1 MPTSDTS
8 ADRRTAPLP
17 TQRVF
22 LALWLP
28 PALADMLS
36 RTARDLT
43 RGSGGRPTRASTMHL
58 TLAFVGDVP
67 HEQVEALVHLVPA
80 LQGTAFRLTLDRVGV
95 WRHNGIAWAGPS
107 IVPAPLTALRNAAE
121 DALDRA
127 GIPFDRRP
135 FRPHVT
141 LARRVGNPDPW
152 AVDIGEL
159 AWDVSEVVLVRSG
172 RDADGAARYEVLAT
186 GGLEAPPPQAI

>member
-1 MPTSDTS
+1 MTTSDVS
-8 ADRRTAPLP
+8 ADRRTALPP

-28 PALADMLS
+28 PVLADTLS
-36 RTARDLT
+36 RRVRELT
-43 RGSGGRPTRASTMHL
+43 RASGGRPTRASTMHL

-67 HEQVEALVHLVPA
+67 HEQVETLVRLVPA
-80 LQGTAFRLTLDRVGV
+80 LQGTVFRLTLDRVGV

-107 IVPAPLTALRNAAE
+107 ITPAPLTALRNAAE
-121 DALDRA
+121 HALDRA

-141 LARRVGNPDPW
+141 LARRVENPGPW

-172 RDADGAARYEVLAT
+172 RDTQGAARYEVLAT
-186 GGLEAPPPQAI
+186 GALESAGAP

>member
-1 MPTSDTS
+1 MPTSDVSVNTTPAS
-8 ADRRTAPLP
+8 PP

-28 PALADMLS
+28 AALADTLS

-43 RGSGGRPTRASTMHL
+43 RGNGGRPTRASTMHL

-67 HEQVEALVHLVPA
+67 QEQVDTLVHLVHA

-107 IVPAPLTALRNAAE
+107 ITPAPLTALRIAAE
-121 DALDRA
+121 HALDRA
-127 GIPFDRRP
+127 GLPFDRRP

-141 LARRVGNPDPW
+141 LARRVEHPGPW
-152 AVDIGEL
+152 AMDIGEL
-159 AWDVSEVVLVRSG
+159 AWDVTEVVLVRSG
-172 RDADGAARYEVLAT
+172 RDAQGAARYEVLAT
-186 GGLEAPPPQAI
+186 GVLETAGVS

>member
-1 MPTSDTS
+1 MPTSNVST
-8 ADRRTAPLP
+8 DRRTTPPP

-28 PALADMLS
+28 PALADTLS
-36 RTARDLT
+36 RTARELT

-67 HEQVEALVHLVPA
+67 HEQVEALVRLVPA
-80 LQGTAFRLTLDRVGV
+80 VQGSAFRLTIDRVGA

-107 IVPAPLTALRNAAE
+107 IIPAPLTALRNAAE
-121 DALDRA
+121 HALDRA
-127 GIPFDRRP
+127 GIPFDHRP

-141 LARRVGNPDPW
+141 LARHVERPLPASV
-152 AVDIGEL
+152 AIGEL

-172 RDADGAARYEVLAT
+172 QDAQGAARYEVLAT
-186 GGLEAPPPQAI
+186 GALQPVDPA

>member
-1 MPTSDTS
+1 MTTSDVS
-8 ADRRTAPLP
+8 ADLRTAPLP

-28 PALADMLS
+28 PALADTLS
-36 RTARDLT
+36 RRARELT
-43 RGSGGRPTRASTMHL
+43 RTSGGRPTRASTMHL

-67 HEQVEALVHLVPA
+67 HEQVETLVRLVPS
-80 LQGTAFRLTLDRVGV
+80 LQGKVFRLTLDRVGV

-107 IVPAPLTALRNAAE
+107 VTPAPLTALRNAAE
-121 DALDRA
+121 HALDRA

-141 LARRVGNPDPW
+141 LARRVENPGPW

-159 AWDVSEVVLVRSG
+159 AWDVSDVVLVRSG
-172 RDADGAARYEVLAT
+172 RDARGAARYDVLAT
-186 GGLEAPPPQAI
+186 CALEESPRTP